1 MRLFELTGPMALL
14 CCLSALP
21 LAAHDNCHGDH
32 HSYSQGGCQNCG
44 QNYKQGAMRESPAV
58 VDPSVAAR
66 LQTVEGKITEVVYLP
81 GAAPESAMVE
91 VRLQSGGQT
100 TLIKLAPSGYL
111 RNSGMRLRE
120 GETIAAKGFL
130 VMGLEGDL
138 IVATEI
144 HQGDRNLSLRDIH
157 GRSGW

>member
-1 MRLFELTGPMALL
+1 MRILELAGPMVLL

-21 LAAHDNCHGDH
+21 ISAHDNCHGDH
-32 HSYSQGGCQNCG
+32 HYYSQGNCG
-44 QNYKQGAMRESPAV
+44 PNYRQGAIRQSAAV
-58 VDPSVAAR
+58 AGPSVTA
-66 LQTVEGKITEVVYLP
+66 
-81 GAAPESAMVE
+81 
-91 VRLQSGGQT
+91 RLQSGGQT

-120 GETIAAKGFL
+120 GETIAVKGFL

-138 IVATEI
+138 LVATEI

>member
-1 MRLFELTGPMALL
+1 
-14 CCLSALP
+14 
-21 LAAHDNCHGDH
+21 
-32 HSYSQGGCQNCG
+32 
-44 QNYKQGAMRESPAV
+44 MRESPAV